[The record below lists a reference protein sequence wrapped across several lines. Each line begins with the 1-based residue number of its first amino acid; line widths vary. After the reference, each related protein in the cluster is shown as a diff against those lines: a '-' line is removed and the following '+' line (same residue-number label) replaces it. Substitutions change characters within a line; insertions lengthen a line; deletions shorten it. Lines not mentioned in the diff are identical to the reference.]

1 MALIDLSSDLAK
13 YRSAVRPET
22 KTTENA
28 ASKTTNLKNF
38 GKFQPITE
46 KISQFSP
53 SINKPQKS
61 QLESKV
67 SSTRLD
73 EVVKTLSHRILIN
86 SVSSYS
92 PVNTSPDT
100 GGTNRVSL
108 ESIISKFGN
117 ISNLQSVSRL
127 DRSDV
132 VILRSNSGIF
142 NLTSPTPTPVKS
154 QQTFERTS
162 PDVNKTSQTDNKS
175 LSSPDVFNTR
185 EYEGNI
191 QNPNTVINIIPQ
203 SFDRPTPNILKA
215 DGDASNDVVNPDTII
230 NRRPQSFDRT
240 SQSVIISKDLISPIN
255 NITNPDV
262 KLDTNQLIFERV
274 SQSPNII
281 KDTIQQGLV
290 TNPDTKVFRIDQGS
304 IHLKDQSN
312 LNRDGR
318 PLRFVTTSQLAIRE
332 SPREIDDEKY
342 NQQTIQ
348 TRDNSQLNVDGNIPK
363 TNPAG
368 RNEDPNRSKFSII
381 GTQQVNFFQDSNAT
395 GFVVRTQKGQ
405 TSYQNNSEFTWV
417 GNRTQAP
424 TTNFITDVNGVG
436 FTSFAQ
442 EGQTNFD
449 TLSSRFGFEKPSGVD
464 YFDVS
469 NINTT
474 AGFGIFT
481 LPLESKFKDDSSR
494 FTWIGDRQ
502 KAPEANFLD
511 VNNTYTQ
518 KGFEKF
524 VSLYTTRY
532 KTDSSIYNWDGN
544 RQQAPEANFFDRNN
558 VNTTSGFSKFSQL
571 YDSKL
576 IPESSN
582 YNWDGNRQQ
591 APEVNYFDLS
601 EVNTTSGFS
610 KFAQLYDSK
619 LIGESSNYNWDG
631 NRQQSPEVNYFDLS
645 GTNTTSGFSKFAQLY
660 DSKFIAESSNYNW
673 DGNRQ
678 QAPEV
683 NYFDVSGI
691 NTTSGFTKFTRI
703 LDSKLIAESSN
714 YNWDGNRQE
723 APQVNYF
730 DLNSSN
736 TTKGFESFV
745 QSNVTRYKTESSR
758 FGWIGNRQT
767 SPEVNF
773 FDIGGEVTTG
783 GFSRLFEL
791 YQTKYIAES
800 SRLNWDGNRQAAPS
814 TDFFGNTNS
823 TGFTTFP
830 VKLQSEFSQESSEYS
845 FKGGLP
851 TPVNYFQN
859 INADGFTNRYSET
872 QFKKDTSRFTF
883 VGNKQQAPT
892 TDFFP
897 NDNATGFTK
906 FPTPLATE
914 YKTDVSRFS
923 WIGNRRQSPEVNY
936 FVDTPA
942 KGFSRFAL
950 ELGTAIEPKASR
962 FTWPG
967 TRQDAPEVDFFKI
980 PNKNP
985 GAIPGFTKL
994 FVDKTQSKL
1003 SDTYSSLSF
1012 FGTTVRSGVRDVP
1025 FTKFFG
1031 FLPEE
1036 RTGFMVGM
1044 DNPNLSLYPLL
1055 DPILRAD
1062 ASLGT
1067 RYATETFRSQNKPQK
1082 TTDNPGRVAPKT
1094 LGGLPWFDGTI
1105 FSSATLVNQVPN
1117 LKIRTGAKYD
1127 GSSYISKYETTVRDS
1142 PNRLGL
1148 LTRWAT
1154 TRRSP
1159 SPLDEQYNKYSL
1171 QKESVNRE
1179 TAFFNQPYIVRGI
1192 QRDGEVENQRW
1203 GFGVTFDDGIVRGGA
1218 VTQAER
1224 ILADVIRL
1232 GKWTASIKGV
1242 LFNIRQVGLQLMNPV
1257 VDINPLKPE
1266 SGLLGLSATQIFNPI
1281 TLLAN
1286 VATARAGLHLSRH
1299 GLIPFDSNYL
1309 NKYEDATID
1318 RENKSKFISP
1328 NYTAFKNLTAPSLI
1342 DRQTNYNRL
1351 IGLMKELLPNSFQP
1365 VLEPSDTGDFATNA
1379 LVRAGIEVAK
1389 KLTGQSGIVRLSS
1402 TFGGPQSFF
1411 GVGGTQIRRARHPYL
1426 THYTTTPLLMISGE
1440 QKEPQYPTTAK
1451 RNTYYAAVA
1460 TYKESF
1466 NLINTLKTLVYNL
1479 PDGAFELNDE
1489 QTKQKTN
1496 VKNLQK
1502 STLDRIF
1509 TQSPFENLYEPF
1521 DNRLGPIDEFTQKG
1535 NFSKAKGPNPI
1546 HNNVGNPLIQYRTL
1560 TYDKLSPS
1568 TERRRSRRGLTNTA
1582 DFNDFRADLELDETT
1597 KKFISDPEISNYG
1610 ERNQEDFYGMGQ
1622 QGIVGANRDTPFVS
1636 TIEYGDAPASNGG
1649 PAQYGKYSVPFMKNG
1664 QNFRGDRINIIDYK
1678 RANFDLSKD
1687 LVYELGKYENSS
1699 NPGAED
1705 FIEFYFTGLTLSGK
1719 GERPA
1724 EAIVF
1729 RAIFGQIQDNHK
1741 PEWEPIKYMGRADPL
1756 YVYRG
1761 YSREI
1766 QFDFTV
1772 QITSRD
1778 EMKASWRKLNYLASW
1793 TAPQYTPAGF
1803 MRAPITRLNIGNLYR
1818 KMPGFIS
1825 TLNYS
1830 FDNSETTWETAKL
1843 KGDQDLSGPN
1853 ASLSAP
1859 GVLQLPKTINV
1870 SCTFTPIGVYRPEYG
1885 GVMYSLYDD
1894 TTGGELENGLVPNS
1908 DVKVNYFKTYDTTNA
1923 GPSSMLSSDNQ
1934 RYLPVRN
1941 NEETLPLT
1949 YQPAEADTVTG
1960 GGSGR

>member
-13 YRSAVRPET
+13 YRSAVKSDS

-46 KISQFSP
+46 KLSQFSP
-53 SINKPQKS
+53 SINKPKQS
-61 QLESKV
+61 QLESKM
-67 SSTRLD
+67 SSTKLD
-73 EVVKTLSHRILIN
+73 EVVKTLSQRILIN

-100 GGTNRVSL
+100 SGANRVSL

-132 VILRSNSGIF
+132 VVLRSTNGVF
-142 NLTSPTPTPVKS
+142 NLTSPTPTPAKS

-162 PDVNKTSQTDNKS
+162 PDVNRISQTDNKAT
-175 LSSPDVFNTR
+175 SSPGVLNTR

-191 QNPNTVINIIPQ
+191 QNPDTVINTIPQ
-203 SFDRPTPNILKA
+203 SFDRPTPNIAKV

-262 KLDTNQLIFERV
+262 KLDINQLTFERA

-281 KDTIQQGLV
+281 TDTIQQGLV
-290 TNPDTKVFRIDQGS
+290 TNPETKVFRIEQGS

-318 PLRFVTTSQLAIRE
+318 PLRFVTTSQLANRDL
-332 SPREIDDEKY
+332 PREIDDAKY
-342 NQQTIQ
+342 DQRTIQ
-348 TRDNSQLNVDGNIPK
+348 TRDNSRLNVDGNIPK
-363 TNPAG
+363 TNPTG
-368 RNEDPNRSKFSII
+368 RNEDPNRSKFSVI
-381 GTQQVNFFQDSNAT
+381 GTQQVNFFQDSNAK

-405 TSYQNNSEFTWV
+405 TSYQNNSEFTWQ

-424 TTNFITDVNGVG
+424 TTNFITDINGIG

-481 LPLESKFKDDSSR
+481 LPLESKFKADSSR

-532 KTDSSIYNWDGN
+532 NTNSSLYNWDGN
-544 RQQAPEANFFDRNN
+544 RQQAPEANFFDRDGI
-558 VNTTSGFSKFSQL
+558 NTTNGFSKFAQL
-571 YDSKL
+571 YNSKL

-601 EVNTTSGFS
+601 GINTVSGFS

-619 LIGESSNYNWDG
+619 LI
-631 NRQQSPEVNYFDLS
+631 
-645 GTNTTSGFSKFAQLY
+645 
-660 DSKFIAESSNYNW
+660 AESSNYNW
-673 DGNRQ
+673 DGSRGN
-678 QAPEV
+678 APEV
-683 NYFDVSGI
+683 NYFDVSGL
-691 NTTSGFTKFTRI
+691 NTTSGFTKFART

-714 YNWDGNRQE
+714 YNWDGARNK

-745 QSNVTRYKTESSR
+745 QANVTRYKTESSR
-758 FGWIGNRQT
+758 FGWRGNRQT

-773 FDIGGEVTTG
+773 FDIGGEVTNG
-783 GFSRLFEL
+783 GFTRLSEL
-791 YQTKYIAES
+791 YQTKYVGES
-800 SRLNWDGNRQAAPS
+800 SRFDWDGSRQSAPS

-830 VKLQSEFSQESSEYS
+830 VKLQSEFSPESSEYT

-859 INADGFTNRYSET
+859 TNADGFTNRYSET

-883 VGNKQQAPT
+883 VGNKQQAPA

-897 NDNATGFTK
+897 NDNTTGFTK
-906 FPTPLATE
+906 FPTPLTTE

-923 WIGNRRQSPEVNY
+923 WVGNRQQSPETNY
-936 FVDTPA
+936 FTDTSA
-942 KGFSRFAL
+942 TGFSRFASDF
-950 ELGTAIEPKASR
+950 GSAYKPKTSR
-962 FTWPG
+962 YTWVG
-967 TRQDAPEVDFFKI
+967 SRQDAPEVDFFKI
-980 PNKNP
+980 PNENP
-985 GAIPGFTKL
+985 NAIPGFTKL

-1003 SDTYSSLSF
+1003 SDVYSSVSF
-1012 FGTTVRSGVRDVP
+1012 FGTTIRSGVKDVP
-1025 FTKFFG
+1025 FTRFFG

-1036 RTGFMVGM
+1036 RTGFMVKM
-1044 DNPNLSLYPLL
+1044 DNSNLSLYPLL

-1062 ASLGT
+1062 ASPAT
-1067 RYATETFRSQNKPQK
+1067 RYEIETFRSKNKPQK
-1082 TTDNPGRVAPKT
+1082 TTDNPGKFAPKT

-1105 FSSATLVNQVPN
+1105 FATSTLTNQVPN
-1117 LKIRTGAKYD
+1117 IKVSSIGYE
-1127 GSSYISKYETTVRDS
+1127 GSTYIQKYERNAKESTEG
-1142 PNRLGL
+1142 LGY
-1148 LTRWAT
+1148 LTKWAT

-1159 SPLDEQYNKYSL
+1159 SPLDNQYNKYSL
-1171 QKESVNRE
+1171 QNEAVNRE
-1179 TAFFNQPYIVRGI
+1179 AAFFNQPYVVRGI
-1192 QRDGEVENQRW
+1192 QRHGEVENQRW
-1203 GFGVTFDDGIVRGGA
+1203 GFGVTFDDGIIRGGA

-1224 ILADVIRL
+1224 ILQDVFRL
-1232 GKWTASIKGV
+1232 GKWTASVKG
-1242 LFNIRQVGLQLMNPV
+1242 LMFNIKQLGLQAMNPV
-1257 VDINPLKPE
+1257 VDLNPLKPE
-1266 SGLLGLSATQIFNPI
+1266 SGIFGVSSTLVYNPL
-1281 TLLAN
+1281 TMLVN
-1286 VATARAGLHLSRH
+1286 VASARAGIHLARH
-1299 GLIPFDSNYL
+1299 GLFPFDSNYL
-1309 NKYEDATID
+1309 NKYEQATVD
-1318 RENKSKFISP
+1318 RESKNKFISP
-1328 NYTAFKNLTAPSLI
+1328 DYTAFKNLTPPTVI

-1365 VLEPSDTGDFATNA
+1365 VLEPSTTGDFTTDA

-1389 KLTGQSGIVRLSS
+1389 KLTGQSGITRLSS
-1402 TFGGPQSFF
+1402 NFGGAQSFL
-1411 GVGGTQIRRARHPYL
+1411 GIGGTQINRARHPYL
-1426 THYTTTPLLMISGE
+1426 THYTTTPLLMITGE
-1440 QKEPQYPTTAK
+1440 QKEPQYPSTAK
-1451 RNTYYAAVA
+1451 RNTFYAASVM
-1460 TYKESF
+1460 YKDTF
-1466 NLINTLKTLVYNL
+1466 NLINLLKTLVYNL
-1479 PDGAFELNDE
+1479 PAGAFELNDE
-1489 QTKQKTN
+1489 QTKNKSN
-1496 VKNLQK
+1496 VKNIQT
-1502 STLDRIF
+1502 STLNRLF
-1509 TQSPFENLYEPF
+1509 NQSPFENLYENF
-1521 DNRLGPIDEFTQKG
+1521 DNRLGPVNEFTVQG
-1535 NFSKAKGPNPI
+1535 NFSKAKGPNPT
-1546 HNNVGNPLIQYRTL
+1546 HNDAGNPITQYRTL
-1560 TYDKLSPS
+1560 TYDKLAPS
-1568 TERRRSRRGLTNTA
+1568 KDRRRARRGTTNTG
-1582 DFNDFRADLELDETT
+1582 DFNDFRADLDLDDTT
-1597 KKFISDPEISNYG
+1597 KKFITDPSVSNYG
-1610 ERNQEDFYGMGQ
+1610 ERNQEDFFGMGQ
-1622 QGIVGANRDTPFVS
+1622 HGLVGVDRDKPFIS
-1636 TIEYGDAPASNGG
+1636 SIEYGDAPATNGG
-1649 PAQYGKYSVPFMKNG
+1649 PAQYGKYSIPLIKKD
-1664 QNFRGDRINIIDYK
+1664 QKFRGDRINIIDYK

-1687 LVYELGKYENSS
+1687 LVYELGKYENAG
-1699 NPGAED
+1699 NFGAED

-1719 GERPA
+1719 GEKPA

-1729 RAIFGQIQDNHK
+1729 RAIFGQIQDNHR

-1803 MRAPITRLNIGNLYR
+1803 MKAPITRLNIGNLYR

-1843 KGDQDLSGPN
+1843 KEDQDLSGTN
-1853 ASLSAP
+1853 GSLTGP

-1894 TTGGELENGLVPNS
+1894 TAGGELENGLVPNS
-1908 DVKVNYFKTYDTTNA
+1908 DVKVNYFKTYDVTSE

-1941 NEETLPLT
+1941 NEEALPLT
-1949 YQPAEADTVTG
+1949 YRPAEADAVTSGGTG
-1960 GGSGR
+1960 GR